1 MPILRVTVY
10 YVIVFTTQTCL
21 NMNLPP
27 SQGGIKLNIFLDEN
41 FSVVTVCQLFTEAV
55 VIRKIKLSAI
65 HYLKMVIKI

>member
-1 MPILRVTVY
+1 MLSVIGNYGKWKSVLPILRVTVY

-41 FSVVTVCQLFTEAV
+41 FSVVA
-55 VIRKIKLSAI
+55 AG
-65 HYLKMVIKI
+65 

>member
-1 MPILRVTVY
+1 
-10 YVIVFTTQTCL
+10 
-21 NMNLPP
+21 MNLPP

>member
-41 FSVVTVCQLFTEAV
+41 FSVVAVCQLFTEAV